1 MLVDVWQPPST
12 FCNTLNFDEEVQCPQ
27 VVLKGHCIIIRNKQ
41 APPCR
46 AWLQYYEEKEDSDF
60 HCKMPCCIQL
70 NSFYQS
76 PISGLNK
83 LISFKKIQ
91 FFDLAVHEKQFKI
104 NLQLSVA
111 FDY

>member
-46 AWLQYYEEKEDSDF
+46 AWLQYYEEKEDSDG
-60 HCKMPCCIQL
+60 HTD
-70 NSFYQS
+70 S
-76 PISGLNK
+76 PWVPDGHT
-83 LISFKKIQ
+83 LISMLK
-91 FFDLAVHEKQFKI
+91 DKQ
-104 NLQLSVA
+104 A
-111 FDY
+111 YR